1 MIVSQFIP
9 KQGTCSLLVE
19 NSDDLWTLRR
29 LVSVGDK
36 VVTKTS
42 RVVKQE
48 EEYSRPDRGER
59 VKVTIAL
66 EVEQIALDRSVDRLR
81 VRGKIVEAS
90 DESVGK
96 AGSHS
101 ISISPGHGL
110 TLKKEEWTALHTSI
124 LNSSK
129 KVDRRFL
136 LVAMDRRGAGI
147 GLLTGSHLTIVSS
160 VESGVGGKSFKE
172 GSLQSF
178 FKKLL
183 EVLKNSWRE
192 GDTIVLAGPG
202 HTKLTLANMLSS
214 AHDLGKNISVLEG
227 FDLAD
232 ADGVRS
238 LIKFEGFQKIASDSV
253 LVEVQSIVN
262 EVVKRISK
270 SDPRVAYA
278 FERVKERAEAG
289 AVESCV
295 LSDDAFVRGVGEED
309 VVAVLNKIEQK
320 GGRVYLADSSLE
332 LGKQVSSFG
341 GIIALL
347 RYAVRA

>member
-1 MIVSQFIP
+1 MIVSRFTP

-29 LVSVGDK
+29 LVSVGDT

-59 VKVTIAL
+59 VKITIAL
-66 EVEQIALDRSVDRLR
+66 EVEAIALDRSVDRLR

-90 DESVGK
+90 DESVSK

-110 TLKKEEWTALHTSI
+110 TLKKGEWLPLHTNL

-129 KVDRRFL
+129 KVGRRFL
-136 LVAMDRRGAGI
+136 VVTIDRRGAGI
-147 GLLTGSHLTIVSS
+147 GLLTGSHLTIVST
-160 VESGVGGKSFKE
+160 EDSGVGGKRFKE
-172 GSLQSF
+172 GNPQSF
-178 FKKLL
+178 FKDVVG
-183 EVLKNSWRE
+183 VLKNSWRE

-202 HTKLTLANMLSS
+202 HTKLTLANLLSS
-214 AHDLGKNISVLEG
+214 EHDLAKNVTVLEG

-253 LVEVQSIVN
+253 LVEVQTIVS

-270 SDPRVAYA
+270 GDPRVAYA
-278 FERVKERAEAG
+278 LERVKERAEAG

-295 LSDDAFVRGVGEED
+295 LSDDAFIHGVREED
-309 VVAVLNKIEQK
+309 VVAVLNMIEQK